1 MDHLCACLG
10 DLVEKLCSDAKP
22 ALEGPKAAEPPR
34 EAPKEAAG
42 RAVAGATSP
51 DPRSVLPLE
60 VEKMEA
66 WIFFFF
72 WGGGGWLFKE
82 EVKTT
87 RKSLDVPLGPVT
99 FLSLVVF
106 FFENVTWNLKIIQH

>member
-1 MDHLCACLG
+1 MTRHGMDHLCACLG
-10 DLVEKLCSDAKP
+10 DLAEKLCSDAKP

-42 RAVAGATSP
+42 RAGGRATSP

-66 WIFFFF
+66 VFFLGK
-72 WGGGGWLFKE
+72 GGLFKE
-82 EVKTT
+82 EVKAYCFWKVQQAIDTSH
-87 RKSLDVPLGPVT
+87 K
-99 FLSLVVF
+99 
-106 FFENVTWNLKIIQH
+106 